1 MIDLGNNLYCYYRL
15 ILSNRKYVVFFDTYA
30 WGDSEEEDGMRFTG
44 CNLPQTMRTRLW
56 QEMYV
61 VRLHLQYQNKA
72 VAFFVFGVYG
82 QCTVHLR
89 SD

>member
-1 MIDLGNNLYCYYRL
+1 MLY
-15 ILSNRKYVVFFDTYA
+15 SFDTYA

-44 CNLPQTMRTRLW
+44 CNLPQTMQGCALACGR
-56 QEMYV
+56 QMYV

-72 VAFFVFGVYG
+72 AAFFVFGVYG
-82 QCTVHLR
+82 QCAVHLR